1 MDGNPG
7 DKRDQVALT
16 PYLPWT
22 SGRLGEM
29 LGIGAEVAGWERP
42 DVAGGTELGMVT
54 TLFTKL
60 DADALELP
68 ETDILTDD

>member
-1 MDGNPG
+1 
-7 DKRDQVALT
+7 
-16 PYLPWT
+16 
-22 SGRLGEM
+22 M